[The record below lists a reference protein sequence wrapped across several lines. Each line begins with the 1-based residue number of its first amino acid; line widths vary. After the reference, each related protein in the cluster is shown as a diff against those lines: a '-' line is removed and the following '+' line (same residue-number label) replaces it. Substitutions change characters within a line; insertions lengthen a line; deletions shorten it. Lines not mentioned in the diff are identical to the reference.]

1 MTCHFEH
8 ICPHCD
14 YKSRTEGRLKR
25 HIKDFHT
32 DDPPDGFGS
41 KRNMGRPKV
50 FRCKQCDFVATE
62 KASHYIVYYNSYC
75 KGNKGRSLISFTEI
89 TMGTKGGH
97 SRVLQKVQDSETCL
111 KRHLYNKG
119 KGRGTWVS
127 GFMSVAE

>member
-32 DDPPDGFGS
+32 EEPADGFGS

-62 KASHYIVYYNSYC
+62 KVITYPLCYMYRYLKITLFWAQ
-75 KGNKGRSLISFTEI
+75 KFLIFKIFKKT
-89 TMGTKGGH
+89 
-97 SRVLQKVQDSETCL
+97 
-111 KRHLYNKG
+111 
-119 KGRGTWVS
+119 
-127 GFMSVAE
+127 

>member
-1 MTCHFEH
+1 MPREPLIITQVKLRPSSFLIVPNFYFTGTTRSEFEDHMTCHFEH

-32 DDPPDGFGS
+32 EEPLDGFGS

-62 KASHYIVYYNSYC
+62 KVNF
-75 KGNKGRSLISFTEI
+75 SFFCH
-89 TMGTKGGH
+89 KAV
-97 SRVLQKVQDSETCL
+97 RQAD
-111 KRHLYNKG
+111 
-119 KGRGTWVS
+119 
-127 GFMSVAE
+127 

>member
-1 MTCHFEH
+1 MGNCPRASLSTYNNNSHQCLLSGTTRSEFEDHMTCHFEH

-32 DDPPDGFGS
+32 EEPADGFGS

-62 KASHYIVYYNSYC
+62 KVAIYY
-75 KGNKGRSLISFTEI
+75 
-89 TMGTKGGH
+89 
-97 SRVLQKVQDSETCL
+97 V
-111 KRHLYNKG
+111 
-119 KGRGTWVS
+119 
-127 GFMSVAE
+127 

>member
-1 MTCHFEH
+1 MTWHFEH

-62 KASHYIVYYNSYC
+62 KASHYMLHSNSYYQ
-75 KGNKGRSLISFTEI
+75 GNKGRSLMSCS
-89 TMGTKGGH
+89 K
-97 SRVLQKVQDSETCL
+97 SVLKNHCL
-111 KRHLYNKG
+111 WDICSIIRRK
-119 KGRGTWVS
+119 S
-127 GFMSVAE
+127 